1 MNTFDNADSSAKK
14 RQSLQTLCRF
24 LALRITYYT
33 VLILLTGTG
42 VILTARKLSQFAPY
56 GIAFLCLLLPP
67 FLNDSLEKKAKKENS
82 DFPLSFLYKRYHYSP
97 VSFLAY
103 RICLTA
109 GMLLLFAWH
118 PIQTI
123 PVTLFGISVAL
134 LYLCLCL
141 LLPLVLSRI
150 LFLLFHHRL
159 MNGTL

>member
-1 MNTFDNADSSAKK
+1 MNPFDNTDSSAKK
-14 RQSLQTLCRF
+14 RQSLRILCRF

-33 VLILLTGTG
+33 MLVLLAVTG
-42 VILTARKLSQFAPY
+42 VLLTARKLSQFAPY
-56 GIAFLCLLLPP
+56 GIAFFCLLLPS

-97 VSFLAY
+97 VSYLAY

-109 GMLLLFAWH
+109 GILLLFAWH
-118 PIQTI
+118 LVQAV
-123 PVTLFGISVAL
+123 PVTVFGVSVPL
-134 LYLCLCL
+134 LYLSLCL